1 MNDLSR
7 FAAALVAAREEYEMD
22 PRHDRRVLRANLIA
36 EIERLF
42 CRWRHQYAGWDISGP
57 RLEIDEG
64 FEKALD
70 LLAECYEELNG

>member
-22 PRHDRRVLRANLIA
+22 PRDHPIVRRTKLIS
-36 EIERLF
+36 EIEMLF
-42 CRWRHQYAGWDISGP
+42 SRWRHQYAGWDISGP